1 MRKLALL
8 LFLLHS
14 LWDGILFAQANKTDI
29 SLFRKS
35 DTTQVTS
42 IESVSGD
49 LYNELGHH
57 GPAIE
62 NEFIGLRIYFSPLAS
77 IDLYSKKN
85 PGLELK
91 EYKWYPT
98 GKQQEA
104 GAGGDY
110 YKVGN
115 TIGLGAIRLWDGV
128 KVLKLDPVDRR
139 SCKVVKEFNQSY
151 LELLSEG
158 VPYKGSKIDI
168 LVRITVF
175 SGIREAKVEAFA
187 LCEQKVQFVTGIN
200 FHEGMKVKTGD
211 NYVAAWGVHPEDI
224 NAGRKLE
231 LGSAIIF
238 NAMDYE
244 KIIEETN
251 EELFVTAPSK
261 YINLKITAAN
271 DMEKELNS
279 REIFEQ
285 YVDTLSKTFE

>member
-1 MRKLALL
+1 MKRLALVL
-8 LFLLHS
+8 TLS
-14 LWDGILFAQANKTDI
+14 LSLCNGILFAQANKTDI

-42 IESVSGD
+42 IESMSGD

-128 KVLKLDPVDRR
+128 NVLKLDPVDRR
-139 SCKVVKEFNQSY
+139 SCKVVKEVNQSY

-158 VPYKGSKIDI
+158 VPYKGSKVDI

-187 LCEQKVQFVTGIN
+187 LCDQKVQFVTGIN
-200 FHEGMKVKTGD
+200 FHEGMNVKSGS

-224 NAGRKLE
+224 NVGRKLE

-238 NAMDYE
+238 NSMDFM
-244 KIIEETN
+244 KIIEEPK
-251 EELFVTAPSK
+251 EKLFVTAPSK
-261 YINLKITAAN
+261 YLNLRITAAN
-271 DMEKELNS
+271 DMEKDLNS
-279 REIFEQ
+279 KEVFEQ
-285 YVDTLSKTFE
+285 YVDALSKTVE